1 PKKLGICHEGTTKG
15 VHSAHEFV
23 KWVNGFPSDS
33 PTPTPPIDLSSTDTA
48 VIVGQGNVA
57 LDVARI
63 LLTPLKDLAKTDIP
77 DTVLASLEKSTISQV
92 HLVARRGPYQT
103 AFTAKELRE
112 MTKLPGTSL
121 APTPILSTPP
131 YVNSESDESLD
142 RGPKRL
148 MQILHSVERD
158 PSATKQWH
166 LNWFL
171 SPREIIL
178 NTQKHLEAVRFQ
190 RMDPVASAS
199 PLGSKVTTNPME
211 YVDIPCGLLIT
222 SLGYTGNPITTSTSE
237 VPFDSS
243 KGLIPNT
250 RGRVLDVSQK
260 VVPGLYASGWIKRG
274 AVGVIAA
281 TMYDAIETAESVLQD
296 VGSTKPTSSKSGFN
310 GIAPLLKEK
319 GIEPVSYKGWK
330 VLDAFER
337 AEGVKRGKE
346 REKVVDLRIVDQ
358 VLKNQR

>member
-1 PKKLGICHEGTTKG
+1 MCSRETHQLLLTCLRSCQCPLALSLWHCSRSLGCKESDQQVDAFASAEPRFSFFGNVNVGRDVSVAQLREQYDAVVLAYGAEQPKKL
-15 VHSAHEFV
+15 
-23 KWVNGFPSDS
+23 
-33 PTPTPPIDLSSTDTA
+33 
-48 VIVGQGNVA
+48 
-57 LDVARI
+57 
-63 LLTPLKDLAKTDIP
+63 

-121 APTPILSTPP
+121 PQLQSSQLPLCQFGIRRVLRPWPKTPHA
-131 YVNSESDESLD
+131 NSSL
-142 RGPKRL
+142 
-148 MQILHSVERD
+148 VERD
-158 PSATKQWH
+158 PSAKT
-166 LNWFL
+166 
-171 SPREIIL
+171 
-178 NTQKHLEAVRFQ
+178 KHLEAVRFQ

-250 RGRVLDVSQK
+250 RGRVLDVSHK

-296 VGSTKPTSSKSGFN
+296 VGSTKPASSKSGFN
-310 GIAPLLKEK
+310 GIATLEGK
-319 GIEPVSYKGWK
+319 
-330 VLDAFER
+330 R